1 MERPHTQAQH
11 QGDVPIIGV
20 HPIVAGLEGISH
32 AYLGPLLSDSG
43 YVEGHFA
50 LAVQYPH
57 TLIEFARQHNVQFED
72 VEFMTGGEFKE
83 FAQRLFGNR
92 FTTWGCH
99 TDYATYGIIAR
110 SRG

>member
-1 MERPHTQAQH
+1 MKKKQDPFVRALDTAQE
-11 QGDVPIIGV
+11 GGSSVVGLLSVED
-20 HPIVAGLEGISH
+20 IVARADSE
-32 AYLGPLLSDSG
+32 LGAG
-43 YVEGHFA
+43 GG
-50 LAVQYPH
+50 
-57 TLIEFARQHNVQFED
+57 LIEFARQHNVQFED